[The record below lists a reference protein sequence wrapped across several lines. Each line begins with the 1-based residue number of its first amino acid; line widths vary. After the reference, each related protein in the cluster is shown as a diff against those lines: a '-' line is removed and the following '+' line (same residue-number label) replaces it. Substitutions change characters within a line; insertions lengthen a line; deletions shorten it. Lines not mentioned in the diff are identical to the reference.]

1 MVTFLSLSFIKTILF
16 FMETASIKK
25 NIQRLFPLFDQ
36 LELVDELAKN
46 SQYMEL
52 PPKTELLNSDSYIKV
67 IPLVLS
73 GSVKVSRTDE
83 SGREI
88 FLYYIQGGESCAITL
103 SSCLKMEKSTIR
115 AVVQENTALLAIPVE
130 VVYDVNK
137 RYPSWHHFVFDT
149 FSKRF
154 DEVLTVLE
162 NVVFHNMDER
172 LVKHLIDKA
181 LTLNTK
187 VLHISHQEIANDL
200 ATSREVISRLLKQFE
215 KKGFVQLSRGKITI
229 KELLNSK
236 KITFN

>member
-1 MVTFLSLSFIKTILF
+1 
-16 FMETASIKK
+16 METEKIKRT
-25 NIQRLFPLFDQ
+25 IQQLFPLFDQ

-52 PPKTELLNSDSYIKV
+52 DAKTELLNSGSYIKV

-73 GSVKVSRTDE
+73 GSVKVFRTDE

-103 SSCLKMEKSTIR
+103 SSCLKMEKSSIK
-115 AVVQENTALLAIPVE
+115 AVVQEPTTLLAIPVE

-149 FSKRF
+149 FSQRF

-162 NVVFHNMDER
+162 NVVFHHMDER
-172 LVKHLIDKA
+172 VAKYLIDKA

-187 VLHISHQEIANDL
+187 ELIISHLEIANDL

-215 KKGFVQLSRGKITI
+215 KKGFLELSRGKITI
-229 KELLNSK
+229 KDLINSRK
-236 KITFN
+236 VSFN